1 MNLLKSLILL
11 IIIIPSHIFG
21 QKDGFKRIKKKS
33 GIKWC
38 KENLKVSQF
47 RNGTPLFH
55 AKNVEELMHATGNEI
70 PAYINLDLDKKKF
83 KKYGYLYNGYAVFN
97 SQGLVPK
104 GFRLP
109 NEEEYLSSY
118 SDFKIHPEY
127 DKKHK
132 KNQGVNFYL
141 SGTQDPFGGSVGMGE
156 FANLWIMPD
165 SLKYRDYRKAIT
177 IINTENQEQE
187 LSTEKTAEDPIW
199 VNDAH
204 LQNFYF
210 VRCIEDSLNDI
221 IKNTIPS
228 KPMRSSIDLYNEFYN
243 YYDLLNCDTFL
254 FDVSDLIDYDIST
267 KNKEN
272 PNLKNI
278 NLKYV
283 VDYYAE
289 GVFVDLEFIDRKSL
303 IKLAKEKVVIIYSND
318 LGLRKEL

>member
-1 MNLLKSLILL
+1 MIKTLFSTLLFLTIASNTN
-11 IIIIPSHIFG
+11 G
-21 QKDGFKRIKKKS
+21 QREGFKRIKKDS

-38 KENLKVSQF
+38 KENLKVTQF

-55 AKNVEELMHATGNEI
+55 AKNMEELKHATGNEI
-70 PAYINLDLDKKKF
+70 PAYINLDLDKKNF

-109 NEEEYLSSY
+109 NEDEYLSSY

-132 KNQGVNFYL
+132 KNKSVNFYL

-177 IINTENQEQE
+177 ITNIENWERE
-187 LSTEKTAEDPIW
+187 LSTEVIAEEHIW
-199 VNDAH
+199 AKDAH

-221 IKNTIPS
+221 IKTNMCR
-228 KPMRSSIDLYNEFYN
+228 PMRNIIDLSIESYN
-243 YYDLLNCDTFL
+243 YYDLLICDTFL
-254 FDVSDLIDYDIST
+254 FDVSDLIDYEIST

-278 NLKYV
+278 NLKNV

-289 GVFVDLEFIDRKSL
+289 EVFVDLEFIDRKSL

-318 LGLRKEL
+318 LGLRKKL